1 MNQTK
6 EKVLLLLLAGVALGF
21 SYSYRQQ
28 WKVLKIVSKEWKK
41 FSKDKLRKEVNSLY
55 AFKYLTKKINEDGSV
70 DVIITEKG
78 KLRAF
83 NLQLED
89 IKNQTK
95 EWDGKW
101 RMVAFDIPEPY
112 KKSRDA
118 LRRKLKSIGFKE
130 LQKSVFVTH
139 FDCLKQIGLFV
150 EYFNLEKYVRFGVL
164 ESIDNAN
171 HLKKVFKLNHLS

>member
-1 MNQTK
+1 MNPTK
-6 EKVLLLLLAGVALGF
+6 EKILLLLLAGLALGF

-41 FSKDKLRKEVNSLY
+41 FNKDKLRKEINNLY
-55 AFKYLTKKINEDGSV
+55 AFKYLSKKTNEDGSI

-78 KLRAF
+78 KLRAL
-83 NLQLED
+83 NLQLEN

-112 KKSRDA
+112 RRGRNA
-118 LRRKLKSIGFKE
+118 LRQKLKNIGFKE

-139 FDCLKQIGLFV
+139 FDCLKEIRLLVDFFDLGKF
-150 EYFNLEKYVRFGVL
+150 VRFGVL
-164 ESIDNAN
+164 ESINNDYY
-171 HLKKVFKLNHLS
+171 LRKIFKLNHLS